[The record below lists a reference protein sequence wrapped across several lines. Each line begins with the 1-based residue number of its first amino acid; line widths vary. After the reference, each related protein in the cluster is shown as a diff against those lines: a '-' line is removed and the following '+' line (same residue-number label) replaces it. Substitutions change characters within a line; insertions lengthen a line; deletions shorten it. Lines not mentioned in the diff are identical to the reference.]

1 MTEIVI
7 SIKPEWVEK
16 IFQLRK
22 TWELRKTMP
31 KGACPFTCYIYKTG
45 NGGVVGS
52 FVCDCVDVIRSKDI
66 TEKALEDTCISLED
80 ALAYADGKTVYKWR
94 IRSVVDYPNPR
105 PISKYGLEKP
115 PQSWCYVKS
124 GDSGDT

>member
-7 SIKPEWVEK
+7 SIRPEWVEK

-52 FVCDCVDVIRSKDI
+52 FVCDCVEVIRCKDI
-66 TEKALEDTCISLED
+66 TEKALKDTCVSLED

-94 IRSVVDYPNPR
+94 IRSVVDYPEPR
-105 PISKYGLEKP
+105 PLSMYGLEKP
-115 PQSWCYVKS
+115 PQSWCYVKG
-124 GDSGDT
+124 GDSD

>member
-7 SIKPEWVEK
+7 SIRPEWVEK

-52 FVCDCVDVIRSKDI
+52 FVCDCVEVIRCKDI
-66 TEKALEDTCISLED
+66 TEKALKDTCVSLED

-94 IRSVVDYPNPR
+94 IRSVVDYPEPR
-105 PISKYGLEKP
+105 PLSMYGLEKP
-115 PQSWCYVKS
+115 PQSWCYVK
-124 GDSGDT
+124 